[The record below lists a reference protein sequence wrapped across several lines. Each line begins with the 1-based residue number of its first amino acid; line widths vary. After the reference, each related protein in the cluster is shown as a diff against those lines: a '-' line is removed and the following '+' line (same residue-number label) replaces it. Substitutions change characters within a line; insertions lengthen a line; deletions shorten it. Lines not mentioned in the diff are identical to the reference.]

1 MNIAPD
7 SIGST
12 RRTFLQN
19 VFHFS
24 LLFSA
29 TGISLLTA
37 ACSGGDNNNNPNNAP
52 NGAPDVDGN
61 CSQTNVII
69 QETHTPN
76 HILTVSGDDVNAG
89 AAKTYTLENN
99 GSGHTH
105 TITLTSEDFTMLKNN
120 VGLSKTSTT
129 DSGHSH
135 QVTINCVT

>member
-37 ACSGGDNNNNPNNAP
+37 ACSGGDNNNYAP
-52 NGAPDVDGN
+52 NDAPDVDGN
-61 CSQTNVII
+61 CSQNGTNVDIEI
-69 QETHTPN
+69 THTPN
-76 HILTVSGDDVNAG
+76 HTLTVSRDDVNAG
-89 AAKTYTLENN
+89 VAKTYTLENN

-105 TITLTSEDFTMLKNN
+105 TITLTGEDFTTLKNN

-129 DSGHSH
+129 DDSH
-135 QVTINCVT
+135 NHLVTISCA